1 MKLLKFVGSSLD
13 DLRDFPEEARRTAG
27 FELRTIQNGLEPRD
41 WKPVGSVGSGVREIR
56 IHVLGEWRIIYVA
69 NIRDAIYVL
78 HAFQKKT
85 QKTSQRDIE
94 LARKRYKQIGE
105 WFMKK
110 SIVASSGN
118 VFIDLGYSKDEAAIL
133 QMRADLMAD
142 IRKFIKTKKL
152 TQAEAAKIFGVSQS
166 RVSDLITGKWEK
178 FSLEMLIILVT
189 KAGMHVKLKIAA

>member
-41 WKPVGSVGSGVREIR
+41 WKPVASVGSGVREIR
-56 IHVLGEWRIIYVA
+56 IHVLGEWRIIYIA

-85 QKTSQRDIE
+85 RKTSQRDIE

-105 WFMKK
+105 
-110 SIVASSGN
+110 
-118 VFIDLGYSKDEAAIL
+118 
-133 QMRADLMAD
+133 
-142 IRKFIKTKKL
+142 
-152 TQAEAAKIFGVSQS
+152 
-166 RVSDLITGKWEK
+166 
-178 FSLEMLIILVT
+178 
-189 KAGMHVKLKIAA
+189 